1 MFFMAASTL
10 LCIHRDP
17 DQLMLLRDHGYELA
31 AASNS
36 SDALRLMMSQPV
48 DAVVV
53 EHGPPALDG
62 TAVARAIKNL
72 RPEMPIIMLADHM
85 ELPATALE
93 SVDALVVK
101 ADGEHFLLAT
111 VHFILNVK
119 PAQRYQAKLRSIT
132 PEVSLHVPRFLTT
145 GNPSAPFSQQLW
157 KSIKS
162 GDTHF

>member
-1 MFFMAASTL
+1 MATSTL

-17 DQLMLLRDHGYELA
+17 NQLMSLREHGYELA

-36 SDALRLMMSQPV
+36 SDALRLVVSQPV

-53 EHGPPALDG
+53 EHGPPSLDG

-101 ADGEHFLLAT
+101 GDGEHFLLAT

-119 PAQRYQAKLRSIT
+119 PAQRQQAKLRSIT
-132 PEVSLHVPRFLTT
+132 PEVSLHMARFLTT
-145 GNPSAPFSQQLW
+145 GAPSAPFSQQVW

-162 GDTHF
+162 GETHF

>member
-1 MFFMAASTL
+1 MATSTL

-17 DQLMLLRDHGYELA
+17 NQLLSLREHGYELA

-36 SDALRLMMSQPV
+36 SDGLRLMMSQPV

-53 EHGPPALDG
+53 EHGPPDIDG

-85 ELPATALE
+85 ELPATVLE

-119 PAQRYQAKLRSIT
+119 PAQRHQAKLRSIT
-132 PEVSLHVPRFLTT
+132 PEVSLHMARFLAT
-145 GNPSAPFSQQLW
+145 GSPSAPFSQRVW

-162 GDTHF
+162 GEIHF